1 MSEAVAMRAAPRVTA
16 DAILRASGVLWFVPA
31 AIGQWIFAS
40 YIAVQYGASAFAG
53 EWASWNDIM
62 VNGLIAGDLWG
73 NVAIVAHIA
82 IAFWITVGGTL
93 QLMPFVRNN
102 ARGFHR
108 WNGRFYI
115 LIAFVTAAAGIY
127 MTWARDQLGGA
138 VSAVGITID
147 GVLIMVFA
155 LMALR
160 GAMGRRFDE
169 HQRWAMRLF
178 LAVSAVWFMR
188 VMYGFLILAAQGR
201 PPGTTDEMNGPTDL
215 FVGFGSYLI
224 PLAVLELYFWA
235 KRSGAAAK
243 IATAGVVTLAAGVT
257 AMGVAGA
264 AMVMWIPR
272 MSGG

>member
-1 MSEAVAMRAAPRVTA
+1 MSEAVAVRPAPSVSA
-16 DAILRASGVLWFVPA
+16 DAILRTSGVLWFIPA
-31 AIGQWIFAS
+31 AIGQWVFAY

-53 EWASWNDIM
+53 EWTSWNDIM
-62 VNGLIAGDLWG
+62 ANGLIAGDLWG
-73 NVAIVAHIA
+73 NAAMVAHIA
-82 IAFWITVGGTL
+82 IAFWITVAGSL

-102 ARGFHR
+102 ARTFHR

-115 LIAFVTAAAGIY
+115 LIAFVSAAAGIY
-127 MTWARDQLGGA
+127 MTWARDQLGGV
-138 VSAVGITID
+138 VSALGISID

-155 LMALR
+155 AMAWR
-160 GAMGRRFDE
+160 AAMARRFDV

-201 PPGTTDEMNGPTDL
+201 PPGTTDNLDGPTNL
-215 FVGFGSYLI
+215 AVGFGSWLI

-243 IATAGVVTLAAGVT
+243 IATAGVVTLAALAT
-257 AMGVAGA
+257 TIGVAGA
-264 AMVMWIPR
+264 TMVMWIPR
-272 MSGG
+272 ITS

>member
-1 MSEAVAMRAAPRVTA
+1 MSEAVAVRPAPGVSA
-16 DAILRASGVLWFVPA
+16 DAILRASGVLWFIPVV
-31 AIGQWIFAS
+31 IGQWVFAY
-40 YIAVQYGASAFAG
+40 YIAVQYGASAFSGNLA
-53 EWASWNDIM
+53 AWNEIM
-62 VNGLIAGDLWG
+62 VNGIIPGDVRG
-73 NVAIVAHIA
+73 NTALLLHIA

-102 ARGFHR
+102 ARTFHR

-115 LIAFVTAAAGIY
+115 VIAFVTSIAAIY
-127 MTWARDQLGGA
+127 MTWARDQLGGV
-138 VSAVGITID
+138 VSAVGISID

-155 LMALR
+155 AMAWR
-160 GAMGRRFDE
+160 AAMARRFDA

-188 VMYGFLILAAQGR
+188 VMYGFLILVAQGR

-243 IATAGVVTLAAGVT
+243 LATAGVVTLAAGAT
-257 AMGVAGA
+257 AVGVAGA
-264 AMVMWIPR
+264 IMVMWLPR
-272 MSGG
+272 IAGG